1 MGNIFDTTKQ
11 NTEEEIKEKID
22 TIQHYYAKKM
32 NEYQNN
38 KEKEFSDK
46 LNIIKE
52 EYDYKI
58 SEILKKINIVC
69 DKYEYTIKELSDEY
83 CVIKQNYNNIINDVK
98 SELDYFGNKIN
109 MSDEYYR
116 NVVDKHDK
124 KIREIEQNKLSELY
138 LLSGNENI
146 NIIDTVTKSSTETK
160 IKANTEQLYL
170 RIKDNECELYGCMI
184 IDKEYTLPDKIN
196 IFEHR
201 ILYIDANSTY
211 SSSKNYSIIIL
222 DKNSIKLTNCVDIT
236 DEECNARTFRVYE
249 SCNKMRTINI
259 NFKL

>member
-1 MGNIFDTTKQ
+1 MGNIFAITKQ
-11 NTEEEIKEKID
+11 NTEEEINEKIE
-22 TIQHYYAKKM
+22 TIHQYYDEKM

-38 KEKEFSDK
+38 KEKEFSNR
-46 LNIIKE
+46 LNIIKK

-58 SEILKKINIVC
+58 TEILKKINIVR
-69 DKYEYTIKELSDEY
+69 DKYEFTIKELTNEY
-83 CVIKQNYNNIINDVK
+83 YVIKQNYNNIINDVK

-109 MSDEYYR
+109 ISDEYYR

-124 KIREIEQNKLSELY
+124 KIREIEQSKIPELY
-138 LLSGNENI
+138 LLSENENI
-146 NIIDTVTKSSTETK
+146 NIINSTMKLSTETK

-170 RIKDNECELYGCMI
+170 KVKDNECELYGCMI

-196 IFEHR
+196 ISEQR

-236 DEECNARTFRVYE
+236 DEECSDRTLKIYE
-249 SCNKMRTINI
+249 SCNEMRTINI
-259 NFKL
+259 HFKL